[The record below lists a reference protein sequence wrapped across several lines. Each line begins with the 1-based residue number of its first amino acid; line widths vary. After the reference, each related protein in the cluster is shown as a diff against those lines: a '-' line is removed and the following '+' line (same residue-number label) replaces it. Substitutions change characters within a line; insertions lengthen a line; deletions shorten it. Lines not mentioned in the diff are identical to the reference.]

1 MMPEIIIYLIKVNLS
16 ILLFYFSYRLLLKRF
31 TFYSLNRFFLLLGLF
46 YSVLYPLI
54 NLADLLKSNPEIK
67 EQISNISP
75 DWQYSIGYVESSSEV
90 PQSIYWQIVILIF
103 WTGVSLMIARLIFQL
118 ISLLILHLKSEP
130 AISGKYNFRIIH
142 KKVNPFSFWN
152 TIYVNPQYHEPK
164 ELESILEH
172 EQVHVNQLH
181 SLDVLLAE
189 ICTAFF
195 WFNPGVWLIKDAIQ
209 ANLEFITDLKVL
221 NSGINSREYQYAL
234 LKINVLP
241 QNTLPVNNFHLLTIK
256 KRIAMMNKKQSNRI
270 NKGIYI
276 LLLPTIMC
284 MVLVLTNPKAA
295 LSKRQLS
302 SVIVSLNQMPEIIGL
317 KSDLIPQDIKSS
329 ETALLQKKEYQSE
342 DSKTTA
348 LADTTKPK
356 SAVIKFT
363 AIGDSTRTGEKKPL
377 YVVDGKEFTAL
388 SSLNPSDIASITVLK
403 GQEGIILYGE
413 SGANGVVEI
422 TRKTAGQKAIDKIKP
437 TVLLKGRI
445 LLENEKVSLSSLN
458 NQLIMLNGNEVE
470 KSVLNDLSVMSI
482 ATIEILKGEKALNKF
497 GEKGRNGVIQ
507 ITTKPNK

>member
-31 TFYSLNRFFLLLGLF
+31 TFYSLNRLFLLLGLF

-54 NLADLLKSNPEIK
+54 NLADLFKSNPEIQK
-67 EQISNISP
+67 QISKISP
-75 DWQYSIGYVESSSEV
+75 DWQYSIGYIESSSEV

-103 WTGVSLMIARLIFQL
+103 WTGVSIMIARLIFQL
-118 ISLLILHLKSEP
+118 ISLLIMHLKSEP
-130 AISGKYNFRIIH
+130 SISGNYNFRIVH

-152 TIYVNPQYHEPK
+152 TIYINPEYHEPN

-221 NSGINSREYQYAL
+221 NSGIDSRAYQYAL

-241 QNTLPVNNFHLLTIK
+241 HNTLPVNNFHLLTIK

-295 LSKRQLS
+295 LSKRQLN

-317 KSDLIPQDIKSS
+317 KSDLIPKGTKSS
-329 ETALLQKKEYQSE
+329 EIILLQKKKYQSE

-363 AIGDSTRTGEKKPL
+363 AIGDSSRTGEKKPL
-377 YVVDGKEFTAL
+377 YVVDGIKV
-388 SSLNPSDIASITVLK
+388 SSLNNLNPENIANITVLK
-403 GQEGIILYGE
+403 GESGNTLYGAY
-413 SGANGVVEI
+413 GVNGVIEI
-422 TRKTAGQKAIDKIKP
+422 TTKPAGQKNLDDTKP
-437 TVLLKGRI
+437 TILLKGSM
-445 LLENEKVSLSSLN
+445 LESEKVSLSSLN
-458 NQLIMLNGNEVE
+458 NQLITLNGNEVD
-470 KSVLNDLSVMSI
+470 KSVLNDLLVMSI